1 MVAPTGNGPQPGR
14 AWRRWVASPLVGI
27 RGFER
32 RLERLV
38 EGAFA
43 RAFKSGLRPVELGR
57 RLVRE
62 MDDNRSVG
70 VRGGTVVP
78 NTFTVAMSA
87 GDLEQFEGVQDSL
100 TRELADAAREHARDE
115 GYSFMGPVQ
124 IVLTANER
132 MHTGAFQITGRMVE
146 GDGGSGAGS
155 IVLPTGDRF
164 TLTESIITIGRH
176 PDSNL
181 VLADPNVSRN
191 HAEIRPQGDRY
202 VVVDLGSTNG
212 SRINGVRVDTQVLN
226 DGDELTFGNTRMR
239 FEAS

>member
-1 MVAPTGNGPQPGR
+1 M
-14 AWRRWVASPLVGI
+14 GI

-57 RLVRE
+57 RIVRE

-78 NTFTVAMSA
+78 NAFTVWLSA
-87 GDLEQFEGVQDSL
+87 SDIEQFEGVHESL
-100 TRELADAAREHARDE
+100 ARELGDAAREHARDE
-115 GYSFMGPVQ
+115 GYAFMGPVE
-124 IVLTANER
+124 VELVVDDR
-132 MHTGAFQITGRMVE
+132 LHTGAFQITGRMVE

-155 IVLPTGDRF
+155 IVLPSGERF
-164 TLTESIITIGRH
+164 SLTDSVITIGRH

-191 HAEIRPQGDRY
+191 HAEIRPQGERFA
-202 VVVDLGSTNG
+202 VVDLGSTNG
-212 SRINGVRVDTQVLN
+212 TRVNGVRVETQVLQ
-226 DGDELTFGNTRMR
+226 DGDEVSFGNTRMR